1 VRWRSAIRVR
11 LQYGYRGPLAFCSAS
26 EPLSLSAAACGL
38 RAALAWA
45 RSHFVTLSCFPCTK
59 HHSASSAIGHWPR
72 SIRLKH
78 TKHTGGRQGVS
89 CGRQRVRIAFDC
101 AVWIVENASA
111 YFRSW
116 PRGHMVHSQFV
127 RRAVPC
133 LQLLMIAWR
142 VAVAQY
148 RVGICFRSASSVLL
162 SEEKRLPS
170 T

>member
-1 VRWRSAIRVR
+1 VVRWRSAIRVR

-38 RAALAWA
+38 RVALAWA

-116 PRGHMVHSQFV
+116 PRGHMVHSQFI

-148 RVGICFRSASSVLL
+148 RVEELVWHGWYLL
-162 SEEKRLPS
+162 SFGVKCPAL
-170 T
+170 